1 MPTIKSRLLSTASND
16 RTTTNRQSVK
26 SSHGDGSTSR
36 LSTLR
41 LQSACIVATLTA
53 AIIFT
58 LTEHDDHQHTW
69 WCAFEIVMQILLVI
83 VGTAFF
89 RTRLRLLRDSS
100 VIMPLLVMVVTLS
113 LLCEPIQRLLLGHG
127 HAFEIL
133 VMHSQSNLMLALT
146 VCGFR
151 LRFQRLAMLLSV
163 FLTIFSCTISNAN
176 GLIPLTL
183 FFCVA
188 CVTWL
193 VLSWWE
199 TVDCRLV
206 EHNRRRRP
214 VLWMAGCVVVGMMLL
229 LPSLGFG
236 NNTLTTALKGFMP
249 SSGGSGSF
257 DPFSR
262 GGVND
267 GDALVAGNENIKSF
281 APLDDAPFLDS
292 DKPSLYDVFNDQF
305 DEPPKK
311 IKDQERAVALPAD
324 LMKHVH
330 QKMAE
335 AKQAGREFSLIRDE
349 RVADR
354 RMIRDLDSPAAFYV
368 AGRVPARFR
377 MEVYEYFDGVTWYPL
392 DGERP
397 DLSGLSARQ
406 KMREVEGRHWLE
418 IPSSC
423 HAFEIDEGSA
433 THSVKIANLDG
444 NVIPSPPQL
453 VGVSIGQV
461 DRKDMYTVSR
471 HGIAG
476 LQRKSIPEMTPINMI
491 SEYVSR
497 SRLANCSTIG
507 LASPTSKITRALP
520 NNATSDAVRKLA
532 EQWTAGLPRGWQQI
546 AAIESRLR
554 EHCVLDR
561 EAKASSSSESPV
573 ADFLLNTRRGP
584 EYLFAA
590 SAACLLRSLDYPA
603 RLVSGFYA
611 DPENYDARKQH
622 TAVFAH
628 NAHFWCEVGIGIDTW
643 ITIEASPGYAIAQP
657 PPGLLTRLWNAITA
671 VGLLAVDNVVPLL
684 LAIAV
689 LTLLFVNRSFV
700 VDAVLTLRWKMAS
713 ALPPDQRALQLATLI
728 ENRMK
733 LARLSRDSC
742 TTLKRWTRR
751 KSFSPVRQELARV
764 ADIADQ
770 AMFGDGTLNLS
781 DHKELD
787 CLATF
792 LSYRRLR
799 TLHQQQLREGDS
811 SGSVTNLEAV
821 CA

>member
-1 MPTIKSRLLSTASND
+1 MLALKSRLLSTSSND
-16 RTTTNRQSVK
+16 QSTLNRKSVK
-26 SSHGDGSTSR
+26 PSDDDGSNPR

-41 LQSACIVATLTA
+41 LQSACIVAALTA

-58 LTEHDDHQHTW
+58 LTEHDDHQHTF
-69 WCAFEIVMQILLVI
+69 WCAFEIAMQILLVI

-89 RTRLRLLRDSS
+89 RTRLRLLHDSS
-100 VIMPLLVMVVTLS
+100 VIMPLLAMVVMLS
-113 LLCEPIQRLLLGHG
+113 LLCEPIQRLILGHG

-151 LRFQRLAMLLSV
+151 VRFQRLAMMIAV

-183 FFCVA
+183 FFSLT

-206 EHNRRRRP
+206 DHKPRRRP
-214 VLWMAGCVVVGMMLL
+214 VLWMTGCAGILLMLL

-305 DEPPKK
+305 EEPPKR
-311 IKDQERAVALPAD
+311 IKDQQRAVALPAD

-335 AKQAGREFSLIRDE
+335 ARQAGREFSLIRDQ
-349 RVADR
+349 RTADR
-354 RMIRDLDSPAAFYV
+354 RKIRDLDSPAAFYV

-377 MEVYEYFDGVTWYPL
+377 MEVYEHFDGVTWYPL
-392 DGERP
+392 DGESPEGNHSNSRLMIREL
-397 DLSGLSARQ
+397 DGL
-406 KMREVEGRHWLE
+406 HWLGIPLVGRGLE
-418 IPSSC
+418 I
-423 HAFEIDEGSA
+423 HEGGA
-433 THSVKIANLDG
+433 THSLNIANLDG

-453 VGVSIGQV
+453 VGVSIAQV
-461 DRKDMYTVSR
+461 DRDDMYTVSR

-476 LQRKSIPEMTPINMI
+476 LQRKSIPEMTPINVI

-497 SRLANCSTIG
+497 SLLANCSIVG
-507 LASPTSKITRALP
+507 LASPTSNITRALP
-520 NNATSDAVRKLA
+520 ITNNRAAVRKLA
-532 EQWTAGLPRGWQQI
+532 EQWTVGLPRGWQQI

-561 EAKASSSSESPV
+561 EVKASSSTESPV

-603 RLVSGFYA
+603 RMVSGFYA
-611 DPENYDARKQH
+611 DPKNYDARKQH

-628 NAHFWCEVGIGIDTW
+628 NAHFWCEVGIGMNTW
-643 ITIEASPGYAIAQP
+643 ITIEASPGYEIAQP
-657 PPGLLTRLWNAITA
+657 PPGFLDRIWNALAA
-671 VGLLAVDNVVPLL
+671 VGLLAADNALPLL
-684 LAIAV
+684 LTLVV
-689 LTLLFVNRSFV
+689 LTLLIVNRRFV
-700 VDAVLTLRWKMAS
+700 VDGVLTVRWRMAGS
-713 ALPPDQRALQLATLI
+713 HAPDKRALQLATLI
-728 ENRMK
+728 ERRLK
-733 LARLSRDSC
+733 LARLSRDSG

-751 KSFSPVRQELARV
+751 KKFLPVRRELARV
-764 ADIADQ
+764 ADIADH

-787 CLATF
+787 CLAAF

-799 TLHQQQLREGDS
+799 TLHQQQTQDLS
-811 SGSVTNLEAV
+811 HTS
-821 CA
+821 